1 MEANWQR
8 QWAEHDAANP
18 PNEKDGQQSLLIQ
31 KLMRLAVEV
40 FEHRRYLGTVEM
52 SWMFGIYQ
60 ESATIWI
67 DEAGAGGGPD
77 PLLDDTSNAAKTL
90 RQLIARMEARAK
102 RWDDPFFAEKPSRD
116 TRLGATGTIG
126 FNIFGIVGWQVSVTC
141 SIYASTLR
149 RYAASRSR
157 WPLVES
163 LERYRP
169 FFLAIAADG
178 YVDGAALRRALRRAG
193 AAAAG
198 RAAATLR
205 DAWHLAD
212 HDNDGK
218 LDLEEYVLFIHLVT
232 MALRPAAPGNP
243 PRRARPGA
251 ADAAARAADAA
262 ACLRGSGPADAAG
275 AAIAASGGGGV
286 VTGGGPGSPRA
297 AASAL
302 HVCNILCI
310 NASQSAASL

>member
-40 FEHRRYLGTVEM
+40 FEHRRYLGTVEV

-77 PLLDDTSNAAKTL
+77 PLLGDTSNAAKTL

-157 WPLVES
+157 WPLVGS

-178 YVDGAALRRALRRAG
+178 YVDGAALRGALETGG
-193 AAAAG
+193 ARLPPPLAEAP
-198 RAAATLR
+198 RATLR

-232 MALRPAAPGNP
+232 MARGGLPRALPENLVP
-243 PRRARPGA
+243 PRARE
-251 ADAAARAADAA
+251 ARAPPTPPREPPTPPPASPPA
-262 ACLRGSGPADAAG
+262 SPADD
-275 AAIAASGGGGV
+275 IQV
-286 VTGGGPGSPRA
+286 E
-297 AASAL
+297 
-302 HVCNILCI
+302 I
-310 NASQSAASL
+310 